1 MDAGVGVG
9 TRAGV
14 GVPAR
19 AGGTGVVPRGGVIGT
34 GVEVLTDAEG
44 GGRGERVRRVIGI
57 VKVGEGD
64 EDESDSDDVDGWL
77 AEENVRSSGGD
88 VLFTVGGRGEDGNG
102 TEALRRMRPGR
113 SVVDADSGVL
123 RPERI
128 DISGV
133 RVGDD
138 TSIVSSTGSGGA
150 GVRAERGGTSVPL

>member
-1 MDAGVGVG
+1 VPTRRAGATSGTGTGDGERMDAGVGVG

-19 AGGTGVVPRGGVIGT
+19 AGETGVVPRGGVIGT

-64 EDESDSDDVDGWL
+64 EEESESDVVDGWL

-88 VLFTVGGRGEDGNG
+88 VLFTVGGRGEDGSG
-102 TEALRRMRPGR
+102 TEALRRMRAGR
-113 SVVDADSGVL
+113 SVVDADSGVP
-123 RPERI
+123 RPER
-128 DISGV
+128 GHF
-133 RVGDD
+133 RRPGGRRHEY
-138 TSIVSSTGSGGA
+138 SS
-150 GVRAERGGTSVPL
+150 